1 MKSRRSLTTLLAS
14 AVLLSNLNVGAQTQG
29 PSGGGGPQPRVRRE
43 KTTVDRVIVA
53 PGPDGDMPFHFQSVA
68 PVAPGEAF
76 GFSWVSAE
84 MSFDGKL
91 VKGAPYSA
99 EATTET
105 VQTLSDG
112 NRITRKSTALLYR
125 DGEGRTRRDQTLNSI
140 GPWATADEPPHHV
153 FINDPVSGTHFILDP
168 RAKTARR
175 SRFFFRT
182 TEGDGGEIQ
191 IHIAPPPHPAVPGVP
206 SLPAVPGAPPAPP
219 AMAEPALV
227 PTAPTAPGMAGRGAL
242 KRVQPVYPEVAKAA
256 GAEGTVEVEIAIGEG
271 GEVVSA
277 KAVKGHPLLH
287 QASVDAARQWTFK
300 PTQVS
305 GKPAKVSGRVTFN
318 FVLSPKNE
326 QENIVILRTLAPPPP
341 HDGVATREGPITAP
355 RQEAVKES
363 LGKQTFDGIRAEGT
377 RTTLTI
383 PESAIGNERP
393 INIVSERWYAPELQ
407 TVVMTKH
414 SDPRF
419 GETTYRL
426 TNINRGEP
434 SRTLFEVPADYVIKE
449 DRPPMGVGTGVGT
462 GGGGTFRI
470 RRRHQEQ

>member
-29 PSGGGGPQPRVRRE
+29 PSGGGGQQPRVRGE
-43 KTTVDRVIVA
+43 KRVVDRVIVA
-53 PGPDGDMPFHFQSVA
+53 PGPDGDMPFHFQTVA
-68 PVAPGEAF
+68 PAAPGEAF

-153 FINDPVSGTHFILDP
+153 FINDTVSGTNFVLDP
-168 RAKTARR
+168 RSKTARR
-175 SRFFFRT
+175 SHFFFRT
-182 TEGDGGEIQ
+182 TEGDGREFQ
-191 IHIAPPPHPAVPGVP
+191 VHIAPPPHPAIPGM
-206 SLPAVPGAPPAPP
+206 PPMPP
-219 AMAEPALV
+219 DMAEPAL
-227 PTAPTAPGMAGRGAL
+227 APSAPVAAGIAGRGAL

-256 GAEGTVEVEIAIGEG
+256 GAEGTVEVEIVIGES

-300 PTQVS
+300 PTQLS
-305 GKPAKVSGRVTFN
+305 GKPVKVSGRVTFN
-318 FVLSPKNE
+318 FVLSQKNE
-326 QENIVILRTLAPPPP
+326 QENIVMLRNLAPPPP
-341 HDGVATREGPITAP
+341 PHPPHSGGVAMRESPIGLP

-363 LGKQTFDGIRAEGT
+363 LGKQMFDGVEAEGT

-383 PESAIGNERP
+383 PANAIGNERP

-419 GETTYRL
+419 GETSYRL

-434 SRTLFEVPADYVIKE
+434 SRTLFEVPADYTIKE
-449 DRPPMGVGTGVGT
+449 DRPPMGIGTGVGT
-462 GGGGTFRI
+462 GGGTFRI
-470 RRRHQEQ
+470 RRQ